1 MSKRILELEKNTWI
15 QAYHIRNYELGI
27 LQKKTP
33 WILSKHINCYYDPRA
48 MGIFNHCMPEK
59 RYFVKSKAMLVQ
71 KYRFDKSF
79 LSLDICNFIMWAK
92 RLIDGGWYIM
102 GYYDEYYIP
111 ETDSY
116 RRRHFRHTMLIHGYD
131 DESKLFY
138 AMGYTSDRKYQSHCL
153 TYDEF
158 ISSIGVDFDRKNEP
172 YIKRDI
178 ERIEFDA
185 FRLNPEC
192 DFKFD
197 LSQVYTSLLD
207 YINCEDSGYRHQRG
221 LKYGFDCEREFVN
234 YIKAQKGEYL
244 DERYSRLFMEL
255 KELMV
260 RRLEYLADEQVV
272 SKDIL
277 PEYKTICAQQKTI
290 HLLFIKYNLTMD
302 ERIIDRLVEKMSGI
316 IEAEKNI
323 LPRITD
329 EIYACLVKKHN
340 EEYL

>member
-1 MSKRILELEKNTWI
+1 MSGKILALEKNTWI

-33 WILSKHINCYYDPRA
+33 WILSKHINCYYDFKA
-48 MGIFNHCMPEK
+48 MGIFNHCMSEK
-59 RYFVKSKAMLVQ
+59 RYFAKSKAMIVQ
-71 KYRFDKSF
+71 KFRFDKRF
-79 LSLDICNFIMWAK
+79 LSLDILNFVQWAK
-92 RLIDGGWYIM
+92 NLIDGGWYIM

-111 ETDSY
+111 ETASY
-116 RRRHFRHTMLIHGYD
+116 QYRHFRHTMLIYGYD
-131 DESKLFY
+131 DESQLFY
-138 AMGYTSDRKYQSHCL
+138 AMGYTSDRKYRSHCL

-158 ISSIGVDFDRKNEP
+158 ISSIGVDFDRKTEP
-172 YIKRDI
+172 YVKRDI
-178 ERIEFDA
+178 EKIEFDA
-185 FRLNPEC
+185 FRLNPDC
-192 DFKFD
+192 DFTFD

-234 YIKAQKGEYL
+234 YIKTQKGKYL

-260 RRLEYLADEQVV
+260 RRLEYLTGEQ
-272 SKDIL
+272 IL
-277 PEYKTICAQQKTI
+277 SQDVLSEYKKICEQQKNI

-302 ERIIDRLVEKMSGI
+302 EKIIDRLADKMSSI
-316 IEAEKNI
+316 IESEKNI

-329 EIYACLVKKHN
+329 EIYACLVKKHS

>member
-1 MSKRILELEKNTWI
+1 MILELERNTWI
-15 QAYHIRNYELGI
+15 QAYHIRNFELGI

-33 WILSKHINCYYDPRA
+33 WILSKYINCYYDSKS
-48 MGIFNHCMPEK
+48 MGIFGHCMPEK
-59 RYFVKSKAMLVQ
+59 RYFAQSKALIVQ
-71 KYRFDKSF
+71 KFRFDKSF
-79 LSLDICNFIMWAK
+79 LQLKSWNFVTWAK
-92 RLIDGGWYIM
+92 KLIDGGWYIM

-111 ETDSY
+111 ETVNY
-116 RRRHFRHTMLIHGYD
+116 QETHFRHTMMIYGYD
-131 DESKLFY
+131 NAKKLY
-138 AMGYTSDRKYQSHCL
+138 AMGYTRDGKYKSHCL
-153 TYDEF
+153 TYNEF
-158 ISSIGVDFDRKNEP
+158 ISAIGVDFDRENES

-192 DFKFD
+192 DFTFD

-234 YIKAQKGEYL
+234 YIKAQEGKRL
-244 DERYSRLFMEL
+244 DERYSRFFMEL

-260 RRLEYLADEQVV
+260 RRLEYLAGEQVV
-272 SKDIL
+272 SQEIL
-277 PEYKTICAQQKTI
+277 PEYQKICEQQKTV

-302 ERIIDRLVEKMSGI
+302 ERIIDRLADKMNGI
-316 IEAEKNI
+316 IESEKII

-329 EIYACLVKKHN
+329 EIYACLVKKHD